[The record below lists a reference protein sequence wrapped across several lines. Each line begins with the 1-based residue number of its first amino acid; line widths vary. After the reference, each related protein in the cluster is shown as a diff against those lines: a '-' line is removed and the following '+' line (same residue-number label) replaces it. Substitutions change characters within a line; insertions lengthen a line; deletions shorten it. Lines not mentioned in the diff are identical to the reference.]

1 MRKAIR
7 FRLLY
12 LLFAVTTY
20 VLGFTLLP
28 ETISSTFDQLLS
40 AGFLIA
46 YFVILPAVFWFCVIK
61 IGEQKKWKIIIP
73 FSIASVVARYSMPAS
88 LASYFEFLS
97 WVRYPIIAI
106 LLIIEFV
113 VIYHVVSMLW
123 KSRKLKGDPRI
134 NALIDNIDADDKKR
148 EITLIMAS
156 EPASWYYAIPKFT
169 RNHTATLANLS
180 LLSAK
185 RWHFALVLLGLIAVT
200 WMSYSLLILWSEIAA
215 IIVASVIFYGI
226 ISVTASHRISRRF
239 SVYCHNKHLIVNAT
253 FFNLLFIPLS
263 HLETC
268 EAGEWKC
275 DKEQLKIG
283 RGMANIKLTFS
294 TPVYW
299 FTLMGT
305 FCERPTEVYLCVD
318 APHELVNSLNTGY
331 LTAVNSSDETT
342 NDNIDKSAC
351 A

>member
-1 MRKAIR
+1 MRKAVR
-7 FRLLY
+7 FRVLY
-12 LLFAVTTY
+12 LLFAVATY

-28 ETISSTFDQLLS
+28 ETISSSFDQILS

-46 YFVILPAVFWFCVIK
+46 YFVILPAAFWFCVIK

-88 LASYFEFLS
+88 LASYFELLS
-97 WVRYPIIAI
+97 WVRYPVIAI

-185 RWHFALVLLGLIAVT
+185 RWHFALVLLGLVAVT
-200 WMSYSLLILWSEIAA
+200 WVSYSLLILWSEIAA

-263 HLETC
+263 HLQTC
-268 EAGEWKC
+268 KAGEWEC

-331 LTAVNSSDETT
+331 LTTGDLSAETT
-342 NDNIDKSAC
+342 NDNIDKQAC

>member
-1 MRKAIR
+1 MRKAVR
-7 FRLLY
+7 FRVLY
-12 LLFAVTTY
+12 LLFAVATY

-28 ETISSTFDQLLS
+28 ETISSSFDQILS

-88 LASYFEFLS
+88 LANYFEFLS
-97 WVRYPIIAI
+97 LVRYPIIAI

-185 RWHFALVLLGLIAVT
+185 RWHFALVLLGLVAIT
-200 WMSYSLLILWSEIAA
+200 WVSYSLLILWSEIAA

-263 HLETC
+263 HLQTC
-268 EAGEWKC
+268 EAGEWEC

-318 APHELVNSLNTGY
+318 TPHELVNSLNTGY
-331 LTAVNSSDETT
+331 LTTGGLSAGTT

>member
-1 MRKAIR
+1 MRKAVR
-7 FRLLY
+7 FRVLY
-12 LLFAVTTY
+12 LLFAVATY

-28 ETISSTFDQLLS
+28 ETISSSFDQILS

-46 YFVILPAVFWFCVIK
+46 YFVILPAAFWFCVIK

-97 WVRYPIIAI
+97 WVRYPVIAI

-185 RWHFALVLLGLIAVT
+185 RWHFALVLLGLVAVT
-200 WMSYSLLILWSEIAA
+200 WVSYSLLILWSEIAA

-263 HLETC
+263 HLQTC
-268 EAGEWKC
+268 KAGEWEC

-299 FTLMGT
+299 FTMMGT

-331 LTAVNSSDETT
+331 LTTGDLSAETT
-342 NDNIDKSAC
+342 NDNIDKQAC

>member
-12 LLFAVTTY
+12 LLFAVATY

-28 ETISSTFDQLLS
+28 ETISSSFDQILS

-88 LASYFEFLS
+88 LANYFEFLS
-97 WVRYPIIAI
+97 LVRYPIIAI

-169 RNHTATLANLS
+169 RNHTATLTNLS

-200 WMSYSLLILWSEIAA
+200 WVSYSLLILWSEIAA
-215 IIVASVIFYGI
+215 IIVASVIFYCI

-239 SVYCHNKHLIVNAT
+239 SVYCHNNHLIVNAT

-263 HLETC
+263 HLKAC

-283 RGMANIKLTFS
+283 RGTANIKLTFS

-305 FCERPTEVYLCVD
+305 FCERPSEVYLCVD
-318 APHELVNSLNTGY
+318 APHDLVNSLNSGH
-331 LTAVNSSDETT
+331 LIGGNSSAEPTD
-342 NDNIDKSAC
+342 DNIDKQAC